1 MKVVDMMKHKLI
13 GILSLPQVDH
23 LKEDL
28 ATQYQLYRDE
38 RDARKLLITR
48 ISTMQSTQDTEHDDD
63 NKGCNEGY
71 TSDDDD
77 DD

>member
-1 MKVVDMMKHKLI
+1 MNQDTDSCV
-13 GILSLPQVDH
+13 SLPQVDH

-48 ISTMQSTQDTEHDDD
+48 ISTMTSTQDTEHDD
-63 NKGCNEGY
+63 NNNEGY
-71 TSDDDD
+71 NEGYMNDD
-77 DD
+77 

>member
-1 MKVVDMMKHKLI
+1 M
-13 GILSLPQVDH
+13 GSLPQVDY

-48 ISTMQSTQDTEHDDD
+48 ISTMHSTQDTEHDDN
-63 NKGCNEGY
+63 NKGYNEGY

-77 DD
+77 DDDD